1 MKRSWFIWLF
11 VGGVV
16 VTILL
21 ALNYEGN
28 RKVTPLSEIF
38 PDEATPV
45 EPEYEFIE
53 ADEKL
58 ATMVES
64 IKSKD
69 AASVPAPQQAAV
81 PVAPKTSTP
90 SHVPPKQG
98 VVVPAVS
105 ASKVKAVVPP
115 PPPVGSTTAAKSE
128 GGTVFTIQIASFKDK
143 GKAESALDH
152 AQKKG
157 YSAYLNSQTRPNGD
171 IWYRVY
177 VGKFNAQ
184 DEAKILLGK
193 IKQDYQDGFI
203 KILQNH

>member
-11 VGGVV
+11 VVGVV
-16 VTILL
+16 VTILI

-38 PDEATPV
+38 PDETTPI

-58 ATMVES
+58 ASLVETV
-64 IKSKD
+64 KSQN
-69 AASVPAPQQAAV
+69 AANVPAPQQATV
-81 PVAPKTSTP
+81 PLAPKTSTA

-105 ASKVKAVVPP
+105 ASQAKAVVPP
-115 PPPVGSTTAAKSE
+115 SQLVGATAAAKSA
-128 GGTVFTIQIASFKDK
+128 GGSVFTIQIASFKDK

-157 YSAYLNSQTRPNGD
+157 YSAYLNSQTLPNGN

-184 DEAKILLGK
+184 DEAKVLLGK

>member
-11 VGGVV
+11 VVGVV
-16 VTILL
+16 VTILI

-38 PDEATPV
+38 PEETIPA

-58 ATMVES
+58 ASLVES
-64 IKSKD
+64 VKSQNVTS
-69 AASVPAPQQAAV
+69 APAPQQAAV
-81 PVAPKTSTP
+81 PLAPKTSTA
-90 SHVPPKQG
+90 SHVPAKQG

-105 ASKVKAVVPP
+105 ASKAKAVVPP
-115 PPPVGSTTAAKSE
+115 PQPVGSTAAAKSA
-128 GGTVFTIQIASFKDK
+128 GGPVFTIQIASFKDK

-157 YSAYLNSQTRPNGD
+157 YSAYLNSQTLPNGVV
-171 IWYRVY
+171 WYRVY

-184 DEAKILLGK
+184 AEAKILFGK

>member
-11 VGGVV
+11 VVGVV
-16 VTILL
+16 VTILI

-38 PDEATPV
+38 SEETIPT

-58 ATMVES
+58 ASLVENT
-64 IKSKD
+64 KSQNP
-69 AASVPAPQQAAV
+69 VNVPQQAVV
-81 PVAPKTSTP
+81 PLAPKTSTA
-90 SHVPPKQG
+90 SNVPLKQG
-98 VVVPAVS
+98 VVVQAVP
-105 ASKVKAVVPP
+105 ASKAKAVVSPP
-115 PPPVGSTTAAKSE
+115 QPAISTTAAKSA
-128 GGTVFTIQIASFKDK
+128 GGPVFTIQIASFKDK

-157 YSAYLNSQTRPNGD
+157 YSAYLNFQTLPNGD